1 MLKKL
6 VILASLVL
14 FSSIVL
20 GQAIKPHRIV
30 YNGDTGIFFN
40 KQQEIILLGIVK
52 THKSQEQEI
61 KQLYIY
67 KDNCDNQL
75 KSEQKA
81 NADLNKLFTDMEK
94 EANRLRDKYNTEVI
108 EHAKTKEKLEIQKD
122 RKKKWR
128 GLAIGSGIV
137 NIVLIYL
144 ISK

>member
-40 KQQEIILLGIVK
+40 KQQEIILLGIIK
-52 THKSQEQEI
+52 TERAQKKEME
-61 KQLYIY
+61 QLYIY
-67 KDNCDNQL
+67 MDNCDEHL
-75 KSEQKA
+75 KAEQEA
-81 NADLNKLFTDMEK
+81 NVYINKLFTEMES
-94 EANRLRDKYNTEVI
+94 EANRLKDKYNNELI
-108 EHAKTKEKLEIQKD
+108 EHAKTKEQLKIQKD

-128 GLAIGSGIV
+128 GLAISSGIV
-137 NIVLIYL
+137 NVVLIYL

>member
-40 KQQEIILLGIVK
+40 KQQEIILLGIIK
-52 THKSQEQEI
+52 TERAQKKEME
-61 KQLYIY
+61 QLYIY
-67 KDNCDNQL
+67 MDNCDDQL
-75 KSEQKA
+75 KAEQEA
-81 NADLNKLFTDMEK
+81 NVYINKLFTEMEG
-94 EANRLRDKYNTEVI
+94 EANRLKEKYNNELI
-108 EHAKTKEKLEIQKD
+108 EHSKTKDKLKIQTD

-128 GLAIGSGIV
+128 GFAVGSGIV